1 MVVPTEHWH
10 QTVQF
15 PGRQKKSSN
24 AVMKSGELAVL
35 SLFALSAFMS
45 YVGLDGRWL
54 VYFNIQNA
62 AVYGGVLLWYAFAM
76 TKRNRLSIW
85 TAAFW
90 FRVSA
95 GVYYGFGCVYPYIAG
110 SETLRVILSVNI
122 FDDHDLSKLI
132 LINYVSTI
140 AVILGIRFGFKDR
153 PPRSR
158 GSERAGFNVYS
169 ERAAFWYGLGF
180 LTVGACSR
188 YAIYIPWQFG
198 YFDTVVT
205 GLVVTVSKS
214 LYPGIYLLVRA
225 GLQRKGFLLAFILAV
240 VCFEF
245 MVSVATFSKTEVF
258 LLFIFVFMAVANQ
271 GAGVRAH
278 ITLLSAFILALSILQ
293 PFVLYGRAEVV
304 ERFQGKAS
312 LSDRLYITREYWS
325 GSASALSGGQVQES
339 MLRLSYVNV
348 SSLVVGWRDQG
359 RSGDT
364 LKYALAIFIPRVL
377 WPDKPIISSIGTE
390 LYSRA
395 RGHDGSSISAGLFA
409 EAYWNFGWW
418 GIPILLVPAGF
429 IMGLFSKFSI
439 SVMASGNWLYMP
451 VVLLGVQMG
460 LRTDGGLVADVLG
473 AGWMAFIIAVSLK
486 VGALLV
492 HKFTGL
498 RLDIADESVAAV
510 GRRRGYSGS

>member
-1 MVVPTEHWH
+1 
-10 QTVQF
+10 
-15 PGRQKKSSN
+15 
-24 AVMKSGELAVL
+24 MKSGELALL

-54 VYFNIQNA
+54 VYFNILNS

-110 SETLRVILSVNI
+110 ADTLRVILSVNV

-140 AVILGIRFGFKDR
+140 AIILGISVVFKDR
-153 PPRSR
+153 ALRSH
-158 GSERAGFNVYS
+158 GNEGAGFNVYS
-169 ERAAFWYGLGF
+169 ERSAFWYGVGF
-180 LTVGACSR
+180 LTIGAFAR

-198 YFDTVVT
+198 YFDTVVP
-205 GLVVTVSKS
+205 GLMVTVSKS

-225 GLQRKGFLLAFILAV
+225 GLQRKGLLLIFILAF

-245 MVSVATFSKTEVF
+245 VVSVATFSKTEVF
-258 LLFIFVFMAVANQ
+258 LLFIFVFMAVLNQ
-271 GAGVRAH
+271 GAGVRGH
-278 ITLLSAFILALSILQ
+278 IALLSVFILALSILQ

-304 ERFQGKAS
+304 ERFQGKAN
-312 LSDRLYITREYWS
+312 LSDRLDITRGYWS
-325 GSASALSGGQVQES
+325 GSASTVSGGQVQDS

-348 SSLVVGWRDQG
+348 SSLVVGWKDQG

-364 LKYALAIFIPRVL
+364 LKYALAVFIPRML

-390 LYSRA
+390 LYNRA

-429 IMGLFSKFSI
+429 IMGWFSRFSI
-439 SVMASGNWLYMP
+439 SAMASGNWLYMP

-460 LRTDGGLVADVLG
+460 LRTDGGLVGDVLG
-473 AGWMAFIIAVSLK
+473 AGWMALIVAVSLR

-492 HKFTGL
+492 RKFTGL
-498 RLDIADESVAAV
+498 RLDIADDPVAAV
-510 GRRRGYSGS
+510 GRRRGYSAS